1 MRGTR
6 RSGRT
11 PIPPKDRMTFQD
23 LGLAEPILRA
33 VAREGYD
40 APTPIQARIIPDM
53 LAGRDVVGVA
63 QTGTGKTAA
72 FTLPLLHSLVGAQRP
87 TAKTCRAL
95 VLVPTRELAAQ
106 VEQSVRTYGRGTKV
120 TTCVIV
126 GGVKPGPQRRAL
138 ARGCD
143 VVIATPGRLEDHMR
157 ERDIRLDAVRTVV
170 LDEADQMFD
179 LGFAPAMK
187 RILGA
192 LPKDRQT
199 ALFSATMPAPIRAL
213 ADTYLTDPAE
223 VTVARQSTPIERIAQ
238 HVVHLPKTDK
248 RARLTELLADEAV
261 ESAIVFTR
269 TKRGADRVARHLKG
283 AGIDAAV
290 IHGDRSQGQRNRALD
305 AFKSGDARV
314 LVATD
319 IAARGIDIEGVSH
332 VVNFELPN
340 VPEAYV
346 HRIGRTARA
355 GASGIAITLCEP
367 EERKLLRD
375 IEKLIGAR
383 IPFEGDPGPQPAR
396 TAKAVPAKPLKAKG
410 NADGKPSRRRRPR
423 NKNKSTGGPP
433 ALKAEAPRSTPR
445 PSRPAA
451 DGPGRRRTSRP
462 GRKPAS

>member
-1 MRGTR
+1 
-6 RSGRT
+6 
-11 PIPPKDRMTFQD
+11 MTFQD

-33 VAREGYD
+33 VKAEGYS
-40 APTPIQARIIPDM
+40 APTPIQARIIPEM
-53 LAGRDVVGVA
+53 IAGRDVVGVA

-72 FTLPLLHSLVGAQRP
+72 FTLPLLHHLAGLKRP
-87 TAKTCRAL
+87 APKTCRAL
-95 VLVPTRELAAQ
+95 VVVPTRELAAQ
-106 VEQSVRTYGRGTKV
+106 VEQSIRTYGRQTNV

-126 GGVKPGPQRRAL
+126 GGVKPGPQARAL

-157 ERDIRLDAVRTVV
+157 GRAISLAAVRTVV
-170 LDEADQMFD
+170 LDEADQMLD
-179 LGFAPAMK
+179 LGFAPAIK

-192 LPKDRQT
+192 LPRERQT
-199 ALFSATMPAPIRAL
+199 ALLSATMPAPIRAL
-213 ADTYLTDPAE
+213 ADAYLSDPVE
-223 VTVARQSTPIERIAQ
+223 VAVARESTPIERIEQ
-238 HVVHLPKTDK
+238 HVIHLPKADK
-248 RARLTELLADEAV
+248 RAKLAEVLADEAV

-290 IHGDRSQGQRNRALD
+290 IHGDRSQGQRNRALA

-319 IAARGIDIEGVSH
+319 IAARGIDIDGVSH

-355 GASGIAITLCEP
+355 GASGVAVTLCEP

-375 IEKLIGAR
+375 IERLIKAQ
-383 IPFEGDPGPQPAR
+383 IPFEGDPGPQATAR
-396 TAKAVPAKPLKAKG
+396 VAKPKTRSHGKGLSKDPAKGSKKPKA
-410 NADGKPSRRRRPR
+410 ARSVRRRRGSQASR
-423 NKNKSTGGPP
+423 MAETAP
-433 ALKAEAPRSTPR
+433 A
-445 PSRPAA
+445 PAREGA
-451 DGPGRRRTSRP
+451 SHRQDGARGRRRTSRP
-462 GRKPAS
+462 GRKPST

>member
-1 MRGTR
+1 
-6 RSGRT
+6 
-11 PIPPKDRMTFQD
+11 MTFQD

-40 APTPIQARIIPDM
+40 APTPIQARIIPEM

-72 FTLPLLHSLVGAQRP
+72 FTLPLLHALAGAQRP
-87 TAKTCRAL
+87 RAKTCRAL

-106 VEQSVRTYGRGTKV
+106 VEASVRTYGHGTKV

-157 ERDIRLDAVRTVV
+157 ERAVLLDAVQTVV

-192 LPKDRQT
+192 LPKRRQT

-238 HVVHLPKTDK
+238 HVVHLPKGDK
-248 RARLTELLADEAV
+248 RARLTTILQDGDV

-269 TKRGADRVARHLKG
+269 TKRGADRVTRHLKN
-283 AGIDAAV
+283 AGLDAVV

-375 IEKLIGAR
+375 IEKLIGTR
-383 IPFEGDPGPQPAR
+383 IPFEGDAGPVDARSPAASPRARKPADGAGKRKPRKRPANRGRRGKPTGATPASANTPAR
-396 TAKAVPAKPLKAKG
+396 
-410 NADGKPSRRRRPR
+410 
-423 NKNKSTGGPP
+423 
-433 ALKAEAPRSTPR
+433 AEASAATGAARKD
-445 PSRPAA
+445 RPAR
-451 DGPGRRRTSRP
+451 PGRRRTSRP
-462 GRKPAS
+462 GRKSQP